1 MKYFGRAF
9 YKIKKVGVQ
18 SGQDFTVSGVGANS
32 GADVNK
38 QSAEL
43 ASEQG
48 NAMGYVNTGGNDNS
62 VSTVTSVHNS
72 FSEDTTSPDKNSR
85 EALYP

>member
-1 MKYFGRAF
+1 
-9 YKIKKVGVQ
+9 
-18 SGQDFTVSGVGANS
+18 
-32 GADVNK
+32 
-38 QSAEL
+38 
-43 ASEQG
+43 
-48 NAMGYVNTGGNDNS
+48 MGYVNTGGNDNS